1 MNILF
6 IGGTGNISTECAAL
20 LHKRGHKI
28 LVLSRGKNPVPPEY
42 SSIVTDRK
50 DLTAMRAALKGI
62 PIDVVLNFIG
72 YDIPELQV
80 DYEVFKDS
88 IKQYV
93 FISSATVYAKPPKS
107 LPITEDSPLGNAW
120 WDYAQ
125 RKLACEQWLRQR
137 WSESRFPITIVRPS
151 HTYSKHWIP
160 SLISSSTYSFAARL
174 EKHKPVFVPDNGEN
188 PWTLT
193 AASDFAEGF
202 AGLVGN
208 PKALS
213 EAFHIT
219 SDEVLTWN
227 QIYLEIANAA
237 GVESPQIFKI
247 PTDFICQVAPELIGP
262 FKGDKVHPGVFDN
275 SKVKGL
281 VPDFKCRK
289 PFHVGIRESVAWL
302 RAHPDQQNLKPE
314 MDATIDRI
322 LAAWRSK

>member
-1 MNILF
+1 MNLLF
-6 IGGTGNISTECAAL
+6 IGGTGNISTECAVL
-20 LHKRGHKI
+20 LHQRGQKI

-50 DLTAMRAALKGI
+50 DLTAMRVALKGI
-62 PIDVVLNFIG
+62 QIDVVLNFIG

-107 LPITEDSPLGNAW
+107 LPITEDSPLGNDW

-125 RKLACEQWLRQR
+125 RKLACEQWLQKR
-137 WSESRFPITIVRPS
+137 WSESKFPITIVRPS

-160 SLISSSTYSFAARL
+160 SLISSSTFSLAARL
-174 EKHKPVFVPDNGEN
+174 EQHKPVFVPDNGEN

-193 AASDFAEGF
+193 SASDFAVGF

-208 PKALS
+208 PAALGQ
-213 EAFHIT
+213 ALHIT

-227 QIYLEIANAA
+227 QIYLEIANAV
-237 GVESPQIFKI
+237 GVASPQIFKI

-275 SKVKGL
+275 SKLKRL
-281 VPDFKCRK
+281 APDFKCQK
-289 PFHVGIRESVAWL
+289 PFHAGIRESVAWL

-322 LAAWRSK
+322 IAAWQAK